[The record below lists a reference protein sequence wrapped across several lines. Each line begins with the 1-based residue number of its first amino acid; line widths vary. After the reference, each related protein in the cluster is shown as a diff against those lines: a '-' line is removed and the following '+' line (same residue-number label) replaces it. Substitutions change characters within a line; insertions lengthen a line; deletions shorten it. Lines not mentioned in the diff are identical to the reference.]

1 MAVTLAIVLWL
12 STIRSATV
20 FWRPRNGTLLA
31 TATPLIMGTPSEAS
45 APLTGHH
52 PLSGGG
58 PPRRSAGRWE
68 GRARAADHWGSVLA
82 GRPRA
87 PPVRPGC
94 PDSPRQ
100 PPPRPLHRSH
110 RRPRPRERR

>member
-31 TATPLIMGTPSEAS
+31 TATPLIMSAPSEAS
-45 APLTGHH
+45 VPLTGHH
-52 PLSGGG
+52 PLSSGG
-58 PPRRSAGRWE
+58 PPQRPAERWE
-68 GRARAADHWGSVLA
+68 GRARAADRWGSVPA
-82 GRPRA
+82 VRPRA
-87 PPVRPGC
+87 PPVRQGC

-100 PPPRPLHRSH
+100 PLPRPLRRSH
-110 RRPRPRERR
+110 R